1 MAPTPNANEPRA
13 GRYRV
18 IQWATGNIGRRSLRS
33 VIEHPNMDL
42 VGLYV
47 HSDAKAGRDAGEL
60 CGIGST
66 GIVATQNVDELVALD
81 ADCVLYMRQGMDID
95 EITSLLESGANVV
108 TTSGEFHH
116 PASMDIAL
124 RDRVEAACERGSTS
138 IHSTGISPGSPQC
151 GPLLPP
157 VPATF
162 TPPSRASHTT
172 AVTSSTE
179 VAPLTM

>member
-81 ADCVLYMRQGMDID
+81 ADCVLYMQQSINFDDICR
-95 EITSLLESGANVV
+95 LLESGKNIV
-108 TTSGEFHH
+108 TTRGEFHR
-116 PASMDIAL
+116 PARL
-124 RDRVEAACERGSTS
+124 
-138 IHSTGISPGSPQC
+138 
-151 GPLLPP
+151 
-157 VPATF
+157 
-162 TPPSRASHTT
+162 
-172 AVTSSTE
+172 
-179 VAPLTM
+179 